1 MQDAT
6 ANLNS
11 STQNDE
17 EQNAWYNALIEMGEE
32 WSKAFDQRKL
42 ADEVEQLEQGRIR
55 DALTMSDGNKT
66 HAANYLGIG
75 RTLLLHKIKKYN
87 IGSEDDAS
95 SNT

>member
-1 MQDAT
+1 
-6 ANLNS
+6 
-11 STQNDE
+11 
-17 EQNAWYNALIEMGEE
+17 MGEE

-42 ADEVEQLEQGRIR
+42 ADEVEHLEQGRIR